1 MLTTPQDDG
10 ILLDTGS
17 GSIVSAAVFS
27 PDGKH
32 LFSGSSDGVRR
43 FQLADKLVKATQM
56 GMEVGAISI
65 SRVGPRIVCGMISG
79 VTVWD
84 WELQEM
90 VCYAESGNSVP
101 TVDVSPNASRFV
113 TGTYEMTAS
122 VWDIATGERQL
133 GSLKFSDTVNGVRFS
148 PNGDRIAISELG
160 GPITILDSHTGD
172 RLVTID
178 TNTTESSPCTP
189 IAWSNDAQRLFA
201 TCKDH
206 KVKSFDTSTGS
217 LLAESQ
223 VIDGFRGGLK
233 SIAIA
238 PNGRFIA
245 AQTDTS
251 VSFLDVFTLLHVR
264 PVLRQD
270 NWVRSIAF
278 SLDGTYLAIGQ
289 GATVVVRNL
298 STILP
303 DIISGMSTVE
313 EGECVGQQTASDEN
327 KSRDFDVPSSHH
339 NSRPDTDPSLLEHEI
354 PSRGTPQAFD
364 YSQPPSPISS
374 VRPRMDELLPVEI
387 SHAIS
392 SSSHSQQ
399 ATSPPEPHLES
410 HPEGISSSKVRQM
423 IQRWLQKGT
432 GENVDDRVGQPS
444 AANLNPLR
452 PTMVSKREPR
462 THVEPIGEPQVNWLT
477 YYFRGLPRQ
486 EPPVP
491 TPILYVPPSDHTHAG
506 TDPAVQNKAVLLQPV
521 TNPPQVSHGGIIVIP
536 ETIQT
541 RPDRM
546 RVIFSLPTWLI
557 CFRPCSVDN
566 TD

>member
-1 MLTTPQDDG
+1 MSQTKADDG
-10 ILLDTGS
+10 ILLDTGG
-17 GSIVSAAVFS
+17 GSIVSAVAFS

-43 FQLADKLVKATQM
+43 FQLADKLVEATQM

-90 VCYAESGNSVP
+90 VCYAESGNSVL

-122 VWDIATGERQL
+122 VWDITTGERQL
-133 GSLKFSDTVNGVRFS
+133 GPLKFSDTVNGVRFS

-172 RLVTID
+172 RFVTID

-251 VSFLDVFTLLHVR
+251 VSFLDVFTLLHIR

-289 GATVVVRNL
+289 GATVVIRNL

-303 DIISGMSTVE
+303 DIISGVSICVFITLSSEQLTLHQMSTVE
-313 EGECVGQQTASDEN
+313 EQENASQQTASDEN
-327 KSRDFDVPSSHH
+327 KSRDFDV
-339 NSRPDTDPSLLEHEI
+339 
-354 PSRGTPQAFD
+354 
-364 YSQPPSPISS
+364 
-374 VRPRMDELLPVEI
+374 VRPRFSV
-387 SHAIS
+387 
-392 SSSHSQQ
+392 SQQ
-399 ATSPPEPHLES
+399 S
-410 HPEGISSSKVRQM
+410 I
-423 IQRWLQKGT
+423 
-432 GENVDDRVGQPS
+432 
-444 AANLNPLR
+444 
-452 PTMVSKREPR
+452 
-462 THVEPIGEPQVNWLT
+462 
-477 YYFRGLPRQ
+477 
-486 EPPVP
+486 
-491 TPILYVPPSDHTHAG
+491 
-506 TDPAVQNKAVLLQPV
+506 
-521 TNPPQVSHGGIIVIP
+521 
-536 ETIQT
+536 
-541 RPDRM
+541 
-546 RVIFSLPTWLI
+546 
-557 CFRPCSVDN
+557 
-566 TD
+566 